1 MKLRDLLR
9 GGKPRKPRVGPLGA
23 PVAQVW
29 TSPSNTL
36 RALGSS
42 PSILVVKL
50 DHIGDFVTALPA
62 VKRLRAAFPTSAVSL
77 LCAPFVADLA
87 RSTGLFSA
95 VYSFDFFGARM
106 QEPRF
111 ANADDVS
118 ELKALGLPAHDIII
132 DLRQEDE
139 ARALLWGLD
148 AKVRVGFAD
157 PVNLYALDIALPE
170 LERCMR
176 RKPWPA
182 MSHSS
187 TRMVLLVEALVHA
200 RDMRGETARFASRP
214 HPAGDLSDC
223 VILAPGTRL
232 GIKGWMA
239 EGWVGLA
246 AAIIER
252 TSLDVVVIGRG
263 EEAEMAARIAAV
275 LPPDRLRDL
284 VGQVDLADLPGVMQ
298 SAAAF
303 VGVDT
308 GTTHLAASIGMPTVA
323 LFSGFTDIRVW
334 APMGPATVVV
344 HGGAGCAPCTLPSET
359 LCPYQRR
366 CMSVINPEAVLSAM
380 SGVAVHP
387 ELKRLRAALQPE
399 LVFAA
404 S

>member
-1 MKLRDLLR
+1 MCIRD
-9 GGKPRKPRVGPLGA
+9 
-23 PVAQVW
+23 
-29 TSPSNTL
+29 S
-36 RALGSS
+36 
-42 PSILVVKL
+42 
-50 DHIGDFVTALPA
+50 
-62 VKRLRAAFPTSAVSL
+62 
-77 LCAPFVADLA
+77 
-87 RSTGLFSA
+87 
-95 VYSFDFFGARM
+95 
-106 QEPRF
+106 
-111 ANADDVS
+111 
-118 ELKALGLPAHDIII
+118 
-132 DLRQEDE
+132 
-139 ARALLWGLD
+139 
-148 AKVRVGFAD
+148 
-157 PVNLYALDIALPE
+157 
-170 LERCMR
+170 
-176 RKPWPA
+176 
-182 MSHSS
+182 
-187 TRMVLLVEALVHA
+187 
-200 RDMRGETARFASRP
+200 
-214 HPAGDLSDC
+214 LSDC

>member
-9 GGKPRKPRVGPLGA
+9 GGKPKKPRIPPLGA
-23 PVAQVW
+23 PAARAW

-36 RALGSS
+36 RRLGPS

-50 DHIGDFVTALPA
+50 DHIGDFITALPA
-62 VKRLRAAFPTSAVSL
+62 VKRLQAAFPTSTVSL

-87 RSTGLFSA
+87 RSTGLFAA

-118 ELKALGLPAHDIII
+118 ELRAMGLPAHDIVI

-148 AKVRVGFAD
+148 AKVRAGFGD
-157 PVNLYALDIALPE
+157 PVNPFPLDIALPE
-170 LERCMR
+170 MERCMR

-182 MSHSS
+182 MTHSS
-187 TRMVLLVEALVHA
+187 TRLVLLVEALVHA
-200 RDMRGETARFASRP
+200 RDMGVETVRFATASVPVGETQN
-214 HPAGDLSDC
+214 C

-232 GIKGWMA
+232 GIKGWTA
-239 EGWVGLA
+239 EGWLGLA
-246 AAIIER
+246 SAVVER
-252 TSLDVVVIGRG
+252 TNLDIAVIGRG
-263 EEAEMAARIAAV
+263 EEAETAAQMAKL
-275 LPPDRLRDL
+275 LPQGRLRDF
-284 VGQVDLADLPGVMQ
+284 VGQVDLADLPALMAP
-298 SAAAF
+298 AAAF

-308 GTTHLAASIGMPTVA
+308 GTTHLAASLGVPTVA
-323 LFSGFTDIRVW
+323 LFSGFADIRVW
-334 APMGPATVVV
+334 APIGPATVVV
-344 HGGAGCAPCTLPSET
+344 HAGAGCAPCGLPSET

-366 CMSVINPEAVLSAM
+366 CMSVIDPEAVLSAM
-380 SGVAVHP
+380 SGVAAHP
-387 ELKRLRAALQPE
+387 ELKGLRAAPQPE

>member
-9 GGKPRKPRVGPLGA
+9 GGKPKKPRIPPLGA
-23 PVAQVW
+23 PAARAW

-36 RALGSS
+36 RRLGPS

-50 DHIGDFVTALPA
+50 DHIGDFITALPA
-62 VKRLRAAFPTSAVSL
+62 VKRLQAAFPTSTVSL

-87 RSTGLFSA
+87 RSTGLFAA
-95 VYSFDFFGARM
+95 VYGFDFFGARM

-118 ELKALGLPAHDIII
+118 ELRAMGLPAHDIVI

-148 AKVRVGFAD
+148 AKVRAGFGD
-157 PVNLYALDIALPE
+157 PVNPFPLDIALPE
-170 LERCMR
+170 MERCMR

-182 MSHSS
+182 MTHSS
-187 TRMVLLVEALVHA
+187 TRLVLLVEALVHA
-200 RDMRGETARFASRP
+200 RDMGVETARFATASVP
-214 HPAGDLSDC
+214 VGETQNS

-232 GIKGWMA
+232 GIKGWTA
-239 EGWVGLA
+239 EGWLGLA
-246 AAIIER
+246 SAVVER
-252 TSLDVVVIGRG
+252 TNLDIAVIGRG
-263 EEAEMAARIAAV
+263 EEAETAAQMAKL
-275 LPPDRLRDL
+275 LPQGRLRDF
-284 VGQVDLADLPGVMQ
+284 VGQVDLADLPALIAP
-298 SAAAF
+298 AAAF

-308 GTTHLAASIGMPTVA
+308 GTTHLAASLGVPTVA
-323 LFSGFTDIRVW
+323 LFSGFADIRVW
-334 APMGPATVVV
+334 APIGPATVVV
-344 HGGAGCAPCTLPSET
+344 HAGAGCAPCGLPSET

-366 CMSVINPEAVLSAM
+366 CMSVIDPEAVLSAM
-380 SGVAVHP
+380 SGVAAHP
-387 ELKRLRAALQPE
+387 ELKRLRAVPQPE